1 MEEQGR
7 EQGLPGVSKGNDICS
22 LYSTTPVS
30 IQNSLTMT
38 IKKIPAPQ
46 PGKRLLAE
54 CVDSLAASD
63 PSRRFSLIPQSDDVK
78 DGFRE
83 VSIHDIARAVNAMS
97 WWMEKHLGTPKQTE
111 TFAYMGNNDIRY
123 IIFLLAANKTGNK
136 VWEFVRQSKSF
147 MATMSRHAN
156 LV

>member
-1 MEEQGR
+1 M
-7 EQGLPGVSKGNDICS
+7 
-22 LYSTTPVS
+22 TT
-30 IQNSLTMT
+30 T
-38 IKKIPAPQ
+38 KKSAPQ
-46 PGKRLLAE
+46 PGKRLLTE
-54 CVDSLAASD
+54 CVDYLGASD
-63 PSRRFSLIPQSDDVK
+63 PSRRFSLIPKSDDVK

-83 VSIHDIARAVNAMS
+83 VSVHDIARAVNAMS

-156 LV
+156 LVGNIDLLAVDSTV